1 MTIRMPAPT
10 KPTRRAPFDF
20 RPMLARCEDCT
31 TRLRDMHPDL
41 AWVWDELD
49 MLRED
54 AENAVDPDDMVAAEK
69 ELETALDERD
79 TAREAAQRALY
90 LLDEIEDTTDAPRV
104 RQIIE
109 QAAGAL
115 SEACE

>member
-10 KPTRRAPFDF
+10 KPPFDF
-20 RPMLARCEDCT
+20 RPMLARYEDDGT
-31 TRLRDMHPDL
+31 TYLRDMHPDL
-41 AWVWDELD
+41 YWVWDELD

-54 AENAVDPDDMVAAEK
+54 AGALVDPRDMKAAED
-69 ELETALDERD
+69 ELAGALDELD
-79 TAREAAQRALY
+79 TARNAAQRALR

-115 SEACE
+115 SEVCE